1 MWFVYL
7 IRVKKSG
14 ALYCGITNNLE
25 GRIKAHREGKGAKYL
40 RGKGEISLAW
50 FMSVEDRSKASR
62 LEANI
67 KKLGK
72 KAKEALVSAAPEP
85 FYPTQQN

>member
-40 RGKGEISLAW
+40 RGKGEISLEW
-50 FMSVEDRSKASR
+50 FMAADNRSHASK
-62 LEANI
+62 LELAI
-67 KKLGK
+67 KKLRK
-72 KAKEALVSAAPEP
+72 KEKEALVRVAPMP
-85 FYPTQQN
+85 FVF